1 MLFLQFLCY
10 CSCSSCVPVPGS
22 PILGT
27 ESGRRHR
34 QFAMPTRHLGDLT
47 TAALHYLHL
56 SLAPSS
62 LATCRSGWS
71 SYSNFCSS
79 HRFPTLPLSE
89 ATLLLFCTSLASR
102 NITHGTIKVLSLR
115 VSPISLVYP
124 AMLSQ
129 SISFLVSNFFSVACA
144 APRATLLPCPYDPL
158 SL

>member
-27 ESGRRHR
+27 ESGRRHG
-34 QFAMPTRHLGDLT
+34 QFAMPTGHLGDLT

-62 LATCRSGWS
+62 LATYRSGWS

-89 ATLLLFCTSLASR
+89 ATLLLFCTSLLA
-102 NITHGTIKVLSLR
+102 TTSLMAPLR
-115 VSPISLVYP
+115 FISTRSPISLVYP